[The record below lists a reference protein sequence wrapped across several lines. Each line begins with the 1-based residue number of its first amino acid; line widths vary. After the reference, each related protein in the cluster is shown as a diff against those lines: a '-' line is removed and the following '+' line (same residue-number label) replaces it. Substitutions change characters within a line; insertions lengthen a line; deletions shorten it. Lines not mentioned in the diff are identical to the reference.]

1 MSASLNMSDV
11 QSLIG
16 DLQAEA
22 VKPSASVTNLL
33 RIAKIAATKLN
44 LQDALVW
51 IDRELKGYMDLKIED
66 LPPYRRLTGVPK
78 GYNPYHGWQPI
89 HFQDPETSKFFSE
102 APIGEALG
110 AIEETIRGKSD
121 GTYTFPYPPELKR
134 RVQQALSHPADVHI
148 ELAYGQLWNIIDQV
162 RNLILNWALELEKA
176 GVIGKNMQF
185 SESEKGH
192 AGPVTQHFFIQ
203 NVGILGNV
211 GDQASVSSR
220 QSATVSLRLDLQ
232 QVSEVLRS
240 ARLAISSLSESEQK
254 EAQPILNGIES
265 ELMQQPPSMSKIREC
280 LISLRR
286 VFEGAAGSI
295 TAQGVI
301 VMIRILLGSEL
312 LIHSGRRANRAPAPV
327 AVCAA
332 TR

>member
-22 VKPSASVTNLL
+22 VKPGASVTNLL

-44 LQDALVW
+44 SQDALVW

-89 HFQDPETSKFFSE
+89 HFQDPETSRFFSE

-121 GTYTFPYPPELKR
+121 GTYTFPYPPERKR

-203 NVGILGNV
+203 NVGHSKYPPAEPGALG
-211 GDQASVSSR
+211 
-220 QSATVSLRLDLQ
+220 LEPL
-232 QVSEVLRS
+232 E
-240 ARLAISSLSESEQK
+240 
-254 EAQPILNGIES
+254 
-265 ELMQQPPSMSKIREC
+265 
-280 LISLRR
+280 
-286 VFEGAAGSI
+286 AAGLCCINPHSYSHCGMPP
-295 TAQGVI
+295 QEPSV
-301 VMIRILLGSEL
+301 LLGHPYL
-312 LIHSGRRANRAPAPV
+312 TFGRPSICSRV
-327 AVCAA
+327 A
-332 TR
+332 